1 MLGIWLSQALD
12 VRQLDGVASLVIAG
26 LLASVAWLLAR
37 ECRSLLTGEAASP
50 ELRRSVADVAPS
62 RTGVLAIMEMATLHL
77 GPELLLVTLSLEFGN
92 GLTHRRSRMLCEP
105 SNIASVAAIRASDAF
120 LLRLTRGSPMSAVWR

>member
-37 ECRSLLTGEAASP
+37 ECQSLLTGEAASP

-77 GPELLLVTLSLEFGN
+77 GPELLLVTLSFGIRQWADCTGDRGCCAN
-92 GLTHRRSRMLCEP
+92 HRTSHPWLP
-105 SNIASVAAIRASDAF
+105 SEHQ
-120 LLRLTRGSPMSAVWR
+120 TRFC

>member
-37 ECRSLLTGEAASP
+37 ECQSLLTGEAASP

-77 GPELLLVTLSLEFGN
+77 GPESLLVTLSLEFGN
-92 GLTHRRSRMLCEP
+92 GLTAPEIEDAVRTIEPHIRGCHPSIRRVFVEADPRQP
-105 SNIASVAAIRASDAF
+105 N
-120 LLRLTRGSPMSAVWR
+120 SAVWR